1 MSRRDDETL
10 EAKPADDAVMLLDQA
25 KATWQRTLVDI
36 APVVVFGVG
45 MGRRLV
51 AGEQAVDPLAT
62 ILADEATERL
72 MNPEPEVLAVYVG
85 LEVAAAR
92 APSAYGYVFR
102 RFREW
107 LMRAVLGVAR
117 SRGIVASV
125 RDTTLSDRCW
135 KSARSAFWVMERGD
149 QLVLYRG
156 EHRVAVLNL
165 DRGMH
170 DDFDA

>member
-10 EAKPADDAVMLLDQA
+10 EVEPCADAMALLDQA
-25 KATWQRTLVDI
+25 EEVWQRTLVDI

-45 MGRRLV
+45 MGQRLA

-62 ILADEATERL
+62 MLADEAVKRL

-92 APSAYGYVFR
+92 ASSAYGYVFR

-117 SRGIVASV
+117 GRGILASV

-135 KSARSAFWVMERGD
+135 TSARSTFWVMERGD

-156 EHRVAVLNL
+156 EHRVAVLDL
-165 DRGMH
+165 DRGMR